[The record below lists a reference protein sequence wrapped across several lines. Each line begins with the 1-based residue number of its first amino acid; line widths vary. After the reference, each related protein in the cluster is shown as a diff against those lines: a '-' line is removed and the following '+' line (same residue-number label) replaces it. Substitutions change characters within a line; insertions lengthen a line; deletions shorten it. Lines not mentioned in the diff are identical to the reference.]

1 MKPTESLSRQF
12 VLSLFKEQAN
22 RLNYECQQFQA
33 ELRSF
38 ISTSSDDSCINE
50 KLSKVLD
57 NYSTSLNKICVQ
69 YLIKLESQL
78 QPSSTQPSAN
88 PNPTR
93 PYSCSLCDIS
103 YTTRSSLLRHNRK
116 NHLHTQS
123 SGDENDDSSS
133 NDSDSDVS
141 SLSLA
146 QHEREFKCD
155 ICDRCFRRAQDL
167 TRHKA
172 FCMKKLS
179 NAFKCDICERVFEKA
194 SRLAYHKTS
203 HSDSRPF
210 KCEDCTAD
218 FKLHHY
224 LVQHIFRVHKKNPWK
239 CNECPQAFRLKKE
252 LRKHMESDHQQKA
265 KDNDQTETT
274 DTVNEN
280 ETNVNNWNRINAI
293 NNQDS
298 DASDSM
304 DVDEVIPGRHNVEIE
319 SDKANS
325 IYKTP
330 KQTKCL
336 FNRRL

>member
-1 MKPTESLSRQF
+1 MKPISNPTTSHL
-12 VLSLFKEQAN
+12 VLDLLKEQSN
-22 RLNYECQQFQA
+22 RLNNECQHFQA

-38 ISTSSDDSCINE
+38 ISTTGHGDDTSINE

-78 QPSSTQPSAN
+78 PSTQPSVN
-88 PNPTR
+88 PNHTGSH
-93 PYSCSLCDIS
+93 SCPK
-103 YTTRSSLLRHNRK
+103 TSLLRHNRK
-116 NHLHTQS
+116 NHPQS
-123 SGDENDDSSS
+123 QSQIYDDADDDSSS
-133 NDSDSDVS
+133 YESDSAQS
-141 SLSLA
+141 SLSHTQLEHA
-146 QHEREFKCD
+146 LKCD

>member
-1 MKPTESLSRQF
+1 MKPISNPTTSHL
-12 VLSLFKEQAN
+12 VLDLLKEQSN
-22 RLNYECQQFQA
+22 RLNNECQHFQA

-38 ISTSSDDSCINE
+38 ISASSDDSCINE

-133 NDSDSDVS
+133 NDSDSDSDVS

-155 ICDRCFRRAQDL
+155 ICDRCFRRGGDL

-172 FCMKKLS
+172 FCMKKQS
-179 NAFKCDICERVFEKA
+179 NPWKCDICERVFESA
-194 SRLAYHKTS
+194 SRLAHHKTI
-203 HSDSRPF
+203 HSDHRPF
-210 KCEDCTAD
+210 KCEYCTSR
-218 FKLHHY
+218 FKLHPY
-224 LVQHIFRVHKKNPWK
+224 LVQHIIRVHKANPWK
-239 CNECPQAFRLKKE
+239 CDECSQTFRVKKE
-252 LRKHMESDHQQKA
+252 LKKHVEAGHTMQEIETLN
-265 KDNDQTETT
+265 DNH
-274 DTVNEN
+274 
-280 ETNVNNWNRINAI
+280 TNVDNWNRTNSIKNE
-293 NNQDS
+293 NSNV
-298 DASDSM
+298 SDSM
-304 DVDEVIPGRHNVEIE
+304 DVDPDEHHLQNSSYE
-319 SDKANS
+319 ANS
-325 IYKTP
+325 IDKTP
-330 KQTKCL
+330 KQTKSL